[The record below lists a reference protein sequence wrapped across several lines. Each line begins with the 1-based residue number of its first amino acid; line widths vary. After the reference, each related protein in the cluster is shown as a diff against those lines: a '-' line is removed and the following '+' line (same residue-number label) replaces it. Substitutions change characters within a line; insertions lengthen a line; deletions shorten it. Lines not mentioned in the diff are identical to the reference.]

1 MSNKKIKKE
10 TKTNKKKETKKK
22 KKKKINNKKDYIKY
36 YNIIHVS
43 HGQFTRFY

>member
-22 KKKKINNKKDYIKY
+22 KKNIKKKKDYIKY

>member
-22 KKKKINNKKDYIKY
+22 KKKINKKKDYIKY

>member
-22 KKKKINNKKDYIKY
+22 KKKNKEEERLHKILQY
-36 YNIIHVS
+36 YPCIAWAI
-43 HGQFTRFY
+43 Y